1 MPVEW
6 RSKLKIDDQA
16 VVDIAT
22 RSAIAS
28 IRVRTSQGLD
38 ETGRPFRPYS
48 PEYAERRRAIGLKSK
63 VDLHVT
69 GAMLGSLRLL
79 RWRRGRR
86 GIELEI
92 GPDAAVGRAPPS
104 KSGSRTIASGG
115 QSWTMSFIERPRR
128 PARSIPNNLKAMYV
142 SRWRRFL
149 GLREKDL
156 ARMASEIRRRALKGA
171 GERQRDSRGRFIS
184 GAPAAG
190 EV

>member
-6 RSKLKIDDQA
+6 RSRLKIDDQA

-38 ETGRPFRPYS
+38 ERGRPFRPYS
-48 PEYAERRRAIGLKSK
+48 PEYAERRREAGLGSR

-79 RWRRGRR
+79 RWRRGTR

-92 GPDAAVGRAPPS
+92 GPDGAMGRDPPR
-104 KSGSRTIASGG
+104 KMGG
-115 QSWTMSFIERPRR
+115 
-128 PARSIPNNLKAMYV
+128 RSIPNNLKAMYV

-149 GLREKDL
+149 GMRKEDL
-156 ARMASEIRRRALKGA
+156 ARMASEIRRRALKA
-171 GERQRDSRGRFIS
+171 VR
-184 GAPAAG
+184 
-190 EV
+190 

>member
-6 RSKLKIDDQA
+6 RSRLKIDDDA
-16 VVDIAT
+16 LVDVAT

-38 ETGRPFRPYS
+38 ERGRPFRPYAA
-48 PEYAERRRAIGLKSK
+48 EYAAKRREAGLGSR

-79 RWRRGRR
+79 RWRRSAR

-92 GPDAAVGRAPPS
+92 GPDGAMGRDPPR
-104 KSGSRTIASGG
+104 KMGG
-115 QSWTMSFIERPRR
+115 
-128 PARSIPNNLKAMYV
+128 RSIPNNLKAMYV

-149 GLREKDL
+149 GMRKEDL
-156 ARMASEIRRRALKGA
+156 ARMASEIRRRALKA
-171 GERQRDSRGRFIS
+171 VR
-184 GAPAAG
+184 
-190 EV
+190 